1 MKVSKFSNNHVKIEF
16 TTGVVML
23 QSYDSPVA
31 IYDGVGRVFLNSPVY
46 HFSRTTAKHVNKFLT
61 TVNGE
66 SMEVS
71 DSNFN
76 EIMQKLCHD

>member
-1 MKVSKFSNNHVKIEF
+1 MKVSKFSNNHVKVEF
-16 TTGVVML
+16 NTNVVMF

-31 IYDGVGRVFLNSPVY
+31 IYDGIGCTYLNSSVY

-61 TVNGE
+61 TVNAE
-66 SMEVS
+66 VMEVS
-71 DSNFN
+71 NSDFN

>member
-1 MKVSKFSNNHVKIEF
+1 MKVSKFSNNHVKAEF
-16 TTGVVML
+16 STNVVML

-31 IYDGVGRVFLNSPVY
+31 IYDGIGCTYLNSSVY

-61 TVNGE
+61 TVKGE
-66 SMEVS
+66 AMEVS
-71 DSNFN
+71 NSDFN

>member
-1 MKVSKFSNNHVKIEF
+1 MKVSKFSNNHIKVEF
-16 TTGVVML
+16 NTNVVML

-31 IYDGVGRVFLNSPVY
+31 IYDGIGCTYLNNSVY
-46 HFSRTTAKHVNKFLT
+46 HYSRTTAKHVNKFLT

-66 SMEVS
+66 AMEVS
-71 DSNFN
+71 NSDFN

>member
-16 TTGVVML
+16 NTGVIML

-31 IYDGVGRVFLNSPVY
+31 IYDGIGCTYLNSSVY

-61 TVNGE
+61 TVNAE
-66 SMEVS
+66 VMEVS
-71 DSNFN
+71 NSDFN

>member
-1 MKVSKFSNNHVKIEF
+1 MKVSKFSNNHIKIEF
-16 TTGVVML
+16 TTDVVML

-31 IYDGVGRVFLNSPVY
+31 IYDGIGCTYLNSSVY

-61 TVNGE
+61 TVHGE
-66 SMEVS
+66 VMEVS
-71 DSNFN
+71 NSDFN

>member
-16 TTGVVML
+16 NTNVVML

-31 IYDGVGRVFLNSPVY
+31 IYDGIGCTYLNSSVY
-46 HFSRTTAKHVNKFLT
+46 HYSRTTAKHVNKFLT
-61 TVNGE
+61 SVNKE
-66 SMEVS
+66 VMEVS

-76 EIMQKLCHD
+76 ELMQKLCHD

>member
-16 TTGVVML
+16 KNDVVML

-31 IYDGVGRVFLNSPVY
+31 IFDGVGRVFLNSPVY

-61 TVNGE
+61 TVYGD
-66 SMEVS
+66 SVEVS
-71 DSNFN
+71 RDRFN
-76 EIMQKLCHD
+76 ELMQNLCHD

>member
-16 TTGVVML
+16 NNGVTML

-61 TVNGE
+61 SVNKE
-66 SMEVS
+66 VMEVS
-71 DSNFN
+71 NDNFN
-76 EIMQKLCHD
+76 ELMQKLCHD

>member
-16 TTGVVML
+16 NTDVIML

-31 IYDGVGRVFLNSPVY
+31 IFDGIACTYLNSAVY

-61 TVNGE
+61 TVKGE
-66 SMEVS
+66 VMEVS
-71 DSNFN
+71 RDRFN
-76 EIMQKLCHD
+76 ELMQKLCHD

>member
-16 TTGVVML
+16 NTNVIML

-31 IYDGVGRVFLNSPVY
+31 IYDGIGCTYLNSSVY
-46 HFSRTTAKHVNKFLT
+46 HYSKTTAKHVNKFLT

-66 SMEVS
+66 VMEVS
-71 DSNFN
+71 NSRFN
-76 EIMQKLCHD
+76 EVMQKLCHD

>member
-16 TTGVVML
+16 NTGVVML

-31 IYDGVGRVFLNSPVY
+31 IYDGIGCTYLNSSVY
-46 HFSRTTAKHVNKFLT
+46 HYSRTTAKHVNKFLT
-61 TVNGE
+61 SVNKE
-66 SMEVS
+66 VMEVS

-76 EIMQKLCHD
+76 ELMQKLCHD